1 VENWLGGK
9 NWAPARAAHVR
20 RTADRDRFCSAHC
33 YIQFSNPKYRS
44 INRMQQWKATIRLG
58 NGSQQVV
65 YVTADN
71 GQKAKYM
78 IEAQYGKGSIIG
90 IPTPA

>member
-1 VENWLGGK
+1 
-9 NWAPARAAHVR
+9 
-20 RTADRDRFCSAHC
+20 
-33 YIQFSNPKYRS
+33 
-44 INRMQQWKATIRLG
+44 MQQWKATIRLG

-71 GQKAKYM
+71 GQKAKCM

>member
-1 VENWLGGK
+1 MTQYK
-9 NWAPARAAHVR
+9 AR
-20 RTADRDRFCSAHC
+20 
-33 YIQFSNPKYRS
+33 
-44 INRMQQWKATIRLG
+44 IRLP

-65 YVTADN
+65 YVTADD
-71 GQKAKYM
+71 GLKAKYL